1 MKRLKLLS
9 ALVSTELSTVLSTV
23 LSTLLTVCLISLGLL
38 SSASAQPFPD
48 KTIQYIIPFPAA
60 GESDLVAR
68 YQAEISARKFKQP
81 MVVINRA
88 GAGGALV
95 WSALNTYPAD
105 GTTVVGVNIPHTI
118 LQPLQ
123 EGIQYK
129 TEDINAIYYYH
140 FTPDALMV
148 SADSPYKTYQEF
160 IAAAKKDPGKMTLAG
175 SAQYSANHMAV
186 ERLNKLAGVKITY
199 VPFKGT
205 GDLITALIGMHVDG
219 AMGYL
224 PLAIQQKGKVRTL
237 AIATEKRN
245 PALPDVPTFK
255 ELGLNWVDGAYRG
268 VAVPKATPLVL
279 QQKLS
284 DYFAKL
290 NADPETKKKLEDSG
304 FVIVDVPLAKMPAF
318 MKEKIPQAMDDAK
331 NAGMIK

>member
-9 ALVSTELSTVLSTV
+9 GLVSTVLSTV
-23 LSTLLTVCLISLGLL
+23 LSTLLSVCLISFGLL

-279 QQKLS
+279 QQKMS

>member
-1 MKRLKLLS
+1 MNLLRTLSMVLLS
-9 ALVSTELSTVLSTV
+9 FGSLSL
-23 LSTLLTVCLISLGLL
+23 
-38 SSASAQPFPD
+38 ANAQPFPD

-68 YQAEISARKFKQP
+68 LQADLSAKKYKQA
-81 MVVINRA
+81 MVVMNRA

-95 WSALNTYPAD
+95 WSSLNSYPTD
-105 GTTVVGVNIPHTI
+105 GTAVVGVNIPHII

-123 EGIQYK
+123 DGIQFK
-129 TEDINAIYYYH
+129 TDDINAIYYYH

-160 IAAAKKDPGKMTLAG
+160 VAAAKKDPGKMSLAG
-175 SAQYSANHMAV
+175 SGQYSANHMAV
-186 ERLNKLAGVKITY
+186 ERLNKLAEIKISY
-199 VPFKGT
+199 IPFKGT

-224 PLAIQQKGKVRTL
+224 PLAIQQKSKVRTL

-268 VAVPKATPLVL
+268 VAVPKNTPLTI

-284 DYFAKL
+284 DYFGLL
-290 NADPETKKKLEDSG
+290 NSDPEIRKKLEDSG
-304 FVIVDVPLAKMPAF
+304 FVIVDIPLAKIPAF
-318 MKEKIPQAMDDAK
+318 MKEKIPQVMGDAK
-331 NAGMIK
+331 NAGMVK

>member
-1 MKRLKLLS
+1 MNKSIRLLLN
-9 ALVSTELSTVLSTV
+9 AAA
-23 LSTLLTVCLISLGLL
+23 ISLLL
-38 SSASAQPFPD
+38 GFGTSFAQPVID
-48 KTIQYIIPFPAA
+48 KQIQYIIPFPAA
-60 GESDLVAR
+60 GESDIVAR
-68 YQAEISARKFKQP
+68 LQADISAKKFNQP
-81 MVVINRA
+81 MIVVNRA

-95 WSALNTYPAD
+95 WSQLNTYPND
-105 GTTVVGVNIPHTI
+105 GSNVIGVNIPHVI

-129 TEDINAIYYYH
+129 TADINAIYYYH

-148 SADSPYKTYQEF
+148 SADSPYKTYQDF
-160 IAAAKKDPGKMTLAG
+160 IAAAKKSPGKLTLAG
-175 SAQYSANHMAV
+175 SAQFSANHMAT
-186 ERLNKLAGVKITY
+186 ERLNKLAGVKVEY

-205 GDLITALIGMHVDG
+205 GDLISSLIGMHVSG

-237 AIATEKRN
+237 AIATEKRH

-268 VAVPKATPLVL
+268 VAMPKSTPLAL
-279 QQKLS
+279 QEKMS
-284 DYFAKL
+284 D
-290 NADPETKKKLEDSG
+290 
-304 FVIVDVPLAKMPAF
+304 IPLKQIPAF
-318 MKEKIPQAMDDAK
+318 MKEKTPLAMEDAK

>member
-1 MKRLKLLS
+1 MNLLRTLSMVLLS
-9 ALVSTELSTVLSTV
+9 FGSLSL
-23 LSTLLTVCLISLGLL
+23 
-38 SSASAQPFPD
+38 ANAQPFPD

-68 YQAEISARKFKQP
+68 LQADLSAKKYKQA
-81 MVVINRA
+81 MVVMNRA
-88 GAGGALV
+88 GAGGALA
-95 WSALNTYPAD
+95 WSSLNSYPTD
-105 GTTVVGVNIPHTI
+105 GTAVVGVNIPHII

-123 EGIQYK
+123 DGIQFK
-129 TEDINAIYYYH
+129 TDDINAIYYYH

-160 IAAAKKDPGKMTLAG
+160 VAAAKKDPGKMSLAG
-175 SAQYSANHMAV
+175 SGQYSANHMAV
-186 ERLNKLAGVKITY
+186 ERLNKLAEIKISY
-199 VPFKGT
+199 IPFKGT

-224 PLAIQQKGKVRTL
+224 PLAIQQKSKVRTL

-245 PALPDVPTFK
+245 PTLPDVPTFK

-268 VAVPKATPLVL
+268 VAVPKNTPLTI

-284 DYFAKL
+284 DYFGLL
-290 NADPETKKKLEDSG
+290 NSDPEIRKKLEDAG
-304 FVIVDVPLAKMPAF
+304 FVIVDIPLAKIPAF
-318 MKEKIPQAMDDAK
+318 MKEKIPQVMGDAK
-331 NAGMIK
+331 NAGMVK

>member
-1 MKRLKLLS
+1 MKQFKLLS
-9 ALVSTELSTVLSTV
+9 IALSACLMFLGLVS
-23 LSTLLTVCLISLGLL
+23 G
-38 SSASAQPFPD
+38 ASAQPFPD

-68 YQAEISARKFKQP
+68 YQAEISARKFNQP

-175 SAQYSANHMAV
+175 SAQFSANHMAV

-290 NADPETKKKLEDSG
+290 NADPETKKKLEESG

-331 NAGMIK
+331 NAGLIK

>member
-1 MKRLKLLS
+1 MKQFNKLLGICLS
-9 ALVSTELSTVLSTV
+9 AC
-23 LSTLLTVCLISLGLL
+23 LLSLGLL
-38 SSASAQPFPD
+38 SAASAQPFPD

-68 YQAEISARKFKQP
+68 YQADISAKKFKQP

-160 IAAAKKDPGKMTLAG
+160 IAAAKKEPGKMSLAG
-175 SAQYSANHMAV
+175 SAQFSANHMAV
-186 ERLNKLAGVKITY
+186 ERLNKLAGVKINY

-268 VAVPKATPLVL
+268 VALPKGTPLVL
-279 QQKLS
+279 QQKMS
-284 DYFAKL
+284 DYFAQL
-290 NADPETKKKLEDSG
+290 NADPETKKKLEDAG
-304 FVIVDVPLAKMPAF
+304 FILVDVPLAKMPAF
-318 MKEKIPQAMDDAK
+318 MKEKTAQAMDDAK

>member
-1 MKRLKLLS
+1 MKLLKVISITLMSFGLLS
-9 ALVSTELSTVLSTV
+9 A
-23 LSTLLTVCLISLGLL
+23 
-38 SSASAQPFPD
+38 ASAQPFPD

-68 YQAEISARKFKQP
+68 FQSDLSAKKYKQS
-81 MVVINRA
+81 MVVMNRA

-95 WSALNTYPAD
+95 WSSLNNYPAD
-105 GTTVVGVNIPHTI
+105 GATVVGVNIPHII

-129 TEDINAIYYYH
+129 TEDIHAIYYYH

-186 ERLNKLAGVKITY
+186 ERLNKLAKIKINY
-199 VPFKGT
+199 IPFKGT

-237 AIATEKRN
+237 ALATEQRN

-268 VAVPKATPLVL
+268 VAVPKSTPLIL

-284 DYFAKL
+284 GYFALL
-290 NADPETKKKLEDSG
+290 NSDLETKKKLEDAG
-304 FVIVDVPLAKMPAF
+304 FVMVDIPLAKIPAF
-318 MKEKIPQAMDDAK
+318 MKEKTPQVMEDAK

>member
-1 MKRLKLLS
+1 MKLLKLVS
-9 ALVSTELSTVLSTV
+9 ITLVF
-23 LSTLLTVCLISLGLL
+23 IFSLFGLL
-38 SSASAQPFPD
+38 SGASAQPLPD

-68 YQAEISARKFKQP
+68 YQAELSAKKYKQP
-81 MVVINRA
+81 MMVINRA

-105 GTTVVGVNIPHTI
+105 GTNVVGVNIPHII

-123 EGIQYK
+123 EGIQFK
-129 TEDINAIYYYH
+129 TDDINAIYYYH

-160 IAAAKKDPGKMTLAG
+160 VAAAKANPGKMTLAG
-175 SAQYSANHMAV
+175 SALYSANHMAV
-186 ERLNKLAGVKITY
+186 ERLNKLAGVSITY

-205 GDLITALIGMHVDG
+205 GDLVTSLIGMHVDG

-224 PLAIQQKGKVRTL
+224 PLSIQQKGKVRTL

-268 VAVPKATPLVL
+268 VAVPKATPLIL

-284 DYFAKL
+284 DYFGVL
-290 NADPETKKKLEDSG
+290 NSDPETKKKLEDAG
-304 FVIVDVPLAKMPAF
+304 FVIVDIPLAKISAF
-318 MKEKIPQAMDDAK
+318 MKEKTPQAMDDAK

>member
-1 MKRLKLLS
+1 MKLLKRMDV
-9 ALVSTELSTVLSTV
+9 ALV
-23 LSTLLTVCLISLGLL
+23 LLIASLGLL
-38 SSASAQPFPD
+38 SGVSAQPLPD

-60 GESDLVAR
+60 GESDMVAR
-68 YQAEISARKFKQP
+68 SQSDLSVRKYKQQM
-81 MVVINRA
+81 MVLNRA

-105 GTTVVGVNIPHTI
+105 GTNIVGVNIPHII

-129 TEDINAIYYYH
+129 TDDINAIYYYH

-175 SAQYSANHMAV
+175 SSQYSANHMAV

-284 DYFAKL
+284 DYFGVL
-290 NADPETKKKLEDSG
+290 NSDPETKKKLEESG
-304 FVIVDVPLAKMPAF
+304 FVIVDIPLAKIPAF
-318 MKEKIPQAMDDAK
+318 MKEKTPQAMDDAK

>member
-1 MKRLKLLS
+1 MKVYQKVAYIVTGLCFFLALS
-9 ALVSTELSTVLSTV
+9 ITAFAQST
-23 LSTLLTVCLISLGLL
+23 
-38 SSASAQPFPD
+38 APFPD
-48 KTIQYIIPFPAA
+48 KTIQYIIPFPPA

-68 YQAEISARKFKQP
+68 YQADISAKKFGQP

-105 GTTVVGVNIPHTI
+105 GSTVVGVNIPHTI

-129 TEDINAIYYYH
+129 TDDINAIYYYH

-160 IAAAKKDPGKMTLAG
+160 IAAAKKEPGKMSLAG

-186 ERLNKLAGVKITY
+186 ERLNKLAGVKINY

-219 AMGYL
+219 AMGC
-224 PLAIQQKGKVRTL
+224 P
-237 AIATEKRN
+237 N
-245 PALPDVPTFK
+245 F
-255 ELGLNWVDGAYRG
+255 
-268 VAVPKATPLVL
+268 
-279 QQKLS
+279 
-284 DYFAKL
+284 FAEMS
-290 NADPETKKKLEDSG
+290 A
-304 FVIVDVPLAKMPAF
+304 
-318 MKEKIPQAMDDAK
+318 
-331 NAGMIK
+331 

>member
-1 MKRLKLLS
+1 MVLLS
-9 ALVSTELSTVLSTV
+9 FGSLSL
-23 LSTLLTVCLISLGLL
+23 
-38 SSASAQPFPD
+38 ANAQPFPD

-68 YQAEISARKFKQP
+68 LQADLSAKKYKQA
-81 MVVINRA
+81 MVVMNRA

-95 WSALNTYPAD
+95 WSSLNSYPTD
-105 GTTVVGVNIPHTI
+105 GTAVVGVNIPHII

-123 EGIQYK
+123 DGIQFK
-129 TEDINAIYYYH
+129 TDDINAIYYYH

-160 IAAAKKDPGKMTLAG
+160 VAAAKKDPGKMSLAG
-175 SAQYSANHMAV
+175 SGQYSANHMAV
-186 ERLNKLAGVKITY
+186 ERLNKLAEIKISY
-199 VPFKGT
+199 IPFKGT

-224 PLAIQQKGKVRTL
+224 PLAIQQKSKVRTL

-268 VAVPKATPLVL
+268 VAVPKNTPLTI

-284 DYFAKL
+284 DYFGLL
-290 NADPETKKKLEDSG
+290 NSDPEIRKKLEDSG
-304 FVIVDVPLAKMPAF
+304 FVIVDIPLAKIPAF
-318 MKEKIPQAMDDAK
+318 MKEKIPQVMGDAK
-331 NAGMIK
+331 NAGMVK

>member
-1 MKRLKLLS
+1 MKLLKRMNV
-9 ALVSTELSTVLSTV
+9 APVLLVA
-23 LSTLLTVCLISLGLL
+23 LLTSFGLL
-38 SSASAQPFPD
+38 SGASAQPLPD

-68 YQAEISARKFKQP
+68 YQSDLSVRKYKQQM
-81 MVVINRA
+81 MVLNRA

-95 WSALNTYPAD
+95 WSAINTYPAD
-105 GTTVVGVNIPHTI
+105 GTNVVGVNIPHII

-129 TEDINAIYYYH
+129 TDDINAIYYYH

-160 IAAAKKDPGKMTLAG
+160 VAAAKKDPGKMTLAG
-175 SAQYSANHMAV
+175 SSQYSANHMAV

-224 PLAIQQKGKVRTL
+224 PLAIQQKTKVRTL

-268 VAVPKATPLVL
+268 VAVPKATPLIL

-284 DYFAKL
+284 DYFGLL
-290 NADPETKKKLEDSG
+290 NSDPETRKKLEDSG
-304 FVIVDVPLAKMPAF
+304 FILVDIPLAKIPAF
-318 MKEKIPQAMDDAK
+318 MKEKTPQAMDDAK

>member
-1 MKRLKLLS
+1 MKLLKLLG
-9 ALVSTELSTVLSTV
+9 T
-23 LSTLLTVCLISLGLL
+23 CLIAFGLL
-38 SSASAQPFPD
+38 SGAGAQPLPD
-48 KTIQYIIPFPAA
+48 KTIQYIIPFPPA

-68 YQAEISARKFKQP
+68 YQAEISAKKFKQP
-81 MVVINRA
+81 MVVMNRA

-95 WSALNTYPAD
+95 WSTLNTYPAD
-105 GTTVVGVNIPHTI
+105 GTTVIGVNIPHTI

-123 EGIQYK
+123 DGIQYK

-160 IAAAKKDPGKMTLAG
+160 IAAAKKDPGKITLAG
-175 SAQYSANHMAV
+175 SGQFSANHMAV
-186 ERLNKLAGVKITY
+186 ERLNKLAGVKISY
-199 VPFKGT
+199 IPFKGT

-245 PALPDVPTFK
+245 PTLPDVPTFK

-268 VAVPKATPLVL
+268 VAVPKGTPLVL
-279 QQKLS
+279 QQKMS
-284 DYFAKL
+284 NYFAQL

-304 FVIVDVPLAKMPAF
+304 FVLVDIPLAKIPAF
-318 MKEKIPQAMDDAK
+318 MKEKTAQAMDDAK

>member
-1 MKRLKLLS
+1 MKRFKLPGYLLS
-9 ALVSTELSTVLSTV
+9 A
-23 LSTLLTVCLISLGLL
+23 CLISFGLL
-38 SSASAQPFPD
+38 SGASAQPFPD

-68 YQAEISARKFKQP
+68 YQADISARKFNQP
-81 MVVINRA
+81 MVVMNRA

-160 IAAAKKDPGKMTLAG
+160 VAAAKKDPGKMTLAG
-175 SAQYSANHMAV
+175 SSQFSANHMAV

-219 AMGYL
+219 AIYH
-224 PLAIQQKGKVRTL
+224 
-237 AIATEKRN
+237 
-245 PALPDVPTFK
+245 
-255 ELGLNWVDGAYRG
+255 
-268 VAVPKATPLVL
+268 
-279 QQKLS
+279 
-284 DYFAKL
+284 
-290 NADPETKKKLEDSG
+290 
-304 FVIVDVPLAKMPAF
+304 
-318 MKEKIPQAMDDAK
+318 
-331 NAGMIK
+331 